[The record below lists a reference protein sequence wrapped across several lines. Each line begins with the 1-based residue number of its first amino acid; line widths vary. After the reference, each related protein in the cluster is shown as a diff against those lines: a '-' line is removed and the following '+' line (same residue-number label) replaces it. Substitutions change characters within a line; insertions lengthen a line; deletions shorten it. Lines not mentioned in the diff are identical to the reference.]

1 MWPDSRI
8 KMKASLYVA
17 VCLAALAYLTV
28 ANASGYVPFASQ
40 AIRSSEH
47 TANHFHK

>member
-1 MWPDSRI
+1 MSPPFANLKVW
-8 KMKASLYVA
+8 LYI
-17 VCLAALAYLTV
+17 VCCTIALLYLGI

-40 AIRSSEH
+40 ASVSSSH